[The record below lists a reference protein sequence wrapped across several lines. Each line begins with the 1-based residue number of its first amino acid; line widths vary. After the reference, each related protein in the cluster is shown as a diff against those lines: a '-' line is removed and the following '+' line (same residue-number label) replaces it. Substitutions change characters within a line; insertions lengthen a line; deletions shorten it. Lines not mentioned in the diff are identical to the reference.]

1 MATAQS
7 SAQSIL
13 DYNRGRDPE
22 ILRRKYQL
30 LRADPYAFY
39 RGTCHLFYQSLP
51 RHAVLATA
59 PALLVCGDLHLE
71 NFGVYKGDNRLAYF
85 DLSDFDEATLAPFT
99 LDLLRFVSSIH
110 VAARDLR
117 LSTRQAEELG
127 ELFIDCYRNWIL
139 DGKARWL
146 ERSTAEGMVRD
157 LLGSVIERTRLQLLK
172 ARTVRTDR
180 GRRLRLN
187 ERALPIEK
195 AQRAELKAFIE
206 RFGAAQGE
214 QRFYRLLDAAR
225 RVAGKGSLGL
235 ERYVLLVE
243 GKGSPRGN
251 YLLDLKRAVPSTLP
265 VIGGRHVLPM
275 DDPGA
280 ARGHDAAAR
289 PGHFTGAAACGDDRR
304 EAVRA
309 QGTAADD
316 RPPGSRAMGRP
327 DRTAGIDG
335 RQHGGGDGVGAPA
348 HLLPVW
354 RLHARGPSALRRASE
369 VAACPA
375 RAGRALQRTVA
386 GAVVGLQQGVRR
398 GWHHPRIVGVRRE
411 RRRVPIQRPVS
422 RGRDVRYSVNSP

>member
-1 MATAQS
+1 MLRPERI
-7 SAQSIL
+7 AQSIL

-22 ILRRKYQL
+22 MLRRKFEL

-39 RGTCHLFYQSLP
+39 RGTCHLFYDTLP
-51 RHAVLATA
+51 RHSVLATA

-99 LDLLRFVSSIH
+99 LDVLRFLGSIH
-110 VAARDLR
+110 VAAHLR

-127 ELFIDCYRNWIL
+127 ELFIDRYRTLIV

-146 ERSTAEGMVRD
+146 ERSTADGMVRD
-157 LLGSVIERTRLQLLK
+157 LLGSVVARTRMQLLK

-187 ERALPIEK
+187 DRALPIGK
-195 AQRAELKAFIE
+195 AQRAELRAFIE

-251 YLLDLKRAVPSTLP
+251 YLLDLKCAVPSTLP
-265 VIGGRHVLPM
+265 VTDRRPPFPWKTEAQRVATTQRLAQAISPALLHAVTIGQRSFVLKELQPMTDRLDLARWDGRIERLESAVASMAAATAWAHLRTCYRYGACTVEDLQRYVSTSTWQRALP
-275 DDPGA
+275 GLA
-280 ARGHDAAAR
+280 AR
-289 PGHFTGAAACGDDRR
+289 CS
-304 EAVRA
+304 A
-309 QGTAADD
+309 QSLEQWSAYGTAYD
-316 RPPGSRAMGRP
+316 
-327 DRTAGIDG
+327 
-335 RQHGGGDGVGAPA
+335 
-348 HLLPVW
+348 
-354 RLHARGPSALRRASE
+354 
-369 VAACPA
+369 
-375 RAGRALQRTVA
+375 AGRIDATTSAIPRT
-386 GAVVGLQQGVRR
+386 
-398 GWHHPRIVGVRRE
+398 
-411 RRRVPIQRPVS
+411 
-422 RGRDVRYSVNSP
+422 

>member
-7 SAQSIL
+7 IAQSIL

-99 LDLLRFVSSIH
+99 YDLLRFVGSIH

-127 ELFIDCYRNWIL
+127 ELFVECYCNWIL

-187 ERALPIEK
+187 DRALPIGK

-206 RFGAAQGE
+206 RFGADQGE

-251 YLLDLKRAVPSTLP
+251 YLLDLKRAIPSTLP
-265 VIGGRHVLPM
+265 VIGGRHSFGWATQAQRVVTTQRLAQAISPALLHAVTI
-275 DDPGA
+275 G
-280 ARGHDAAAR
+280 AR
-289 PGHFTGAAACGDDRR
+289 PFVLKELQPMTDRLDLARWDGRIERLESTVASMGAVTAWAHMRTCYRYGACTLEDLQRYVAR
-304 EAVRA
+304 PKWQRALPALAVRCSERSFEQWSA
-309 QGTAADD
+309 YSKVYD
-316 RPPGSRAMGRP
+316 
-327 DRTAGIDG
+327 AGGII
-335 RQHGGGDGVGAPA
+335 PA
-348 HLLPVW
+348 L
-354 RLHARGPSALRRASE
+354 SA
-369 VAACPA
+369 
-375 RAGRALQRTVA
+375 
-386 GAVVGLQQGVRR
+386 
-398 GWHHPRIVGVRRE
+398 
-411 RRRVPIQRPVS
+411 
-422 RGRDVRYSVNSP
+422 

>member
-1 MATAQS
+1 MARN

-13 DYNRGRDPE
+13 DYNRGRDPQM
-22 ILRRKYQL
+22 LGRKFEL

-39 RGTCHLFYQSLP
+39 RGTCHLFYQNLP

-59 PALLVCGDLHLE
+59 PAVLVCGDLHLE

-99 LDLLRFVSSIH
+99 LDLLRFIGSIH
-110 VAARDLR
+110 VAAHLR
-117 LSTRQAEELG
+117 LSTRQAEGLG

-157 LLGSVIERTRLQLLK
+157 LLGSVIGRTRLQLLK

-195 AQRAELKAFIE
+195 PQRAELQAFIE
-206 RFGAAQGE
+206 GFGAAQGE

-243 GKGSPRGN
+243 GKGAPRSN

-265 VIGGRHVLPM
+265 ALRDRHSFRWATEAHRVVTTQRVAQAISPALLHAVTIGGRPFVLKELQPM
-275 DDPGA
+275 TDRLDLARWDGRIERLESTIASMGA
-280 ARGHDAAAR
+280 VTAWAHLRTCYR
-289 PGHFTGAAACGDDRR
+289 YGACALEELQRYVA
-304 EAVRA
+304 
-309 QGTAADD
+309 
-316 RPPGSRAMGRP
+316 GSRWQRAL
-327 DRTAGIDG
+327 
-335 RQHGGGDGVGAPA
+335 PA
-348 HLLPVW
+348 L
-354 RLHARGPSALRRASE
+354 ALRCGERSLAQWSAYSKVYDAGLVVPAS
-369 VAACPA
+369 
-375 RAGRALQRTVA
+375 
-386 GAVVGLQQGVRR
+386 
-398 GWHHPRIVGVRRE
+398 
-411 RRRVPIQRPVS
+411 
-422 RGRDVRYSVNSP
+422 